1 VTTSVSYATADGT
14 GKAGEDYTSTSGTV
28 TFQPGETVKVV
39 SIPVLDDR
47 RSEPSEAFTVTL
59 SSPTG
64 GVALGSPRT
73 TTVTINDDDMGK
85 WKPKHVKTKV
95 VIIVRDLKWNT
106 LRKRGVKV
114 VVMCNQKCSVSAT
127 LKLGS
132 RPIGTVKTRLTKAG
146 YTSTY
151 VKLSKSGK
159 RVVKPFKA
167 TRRLTVAAT
176 ATADGGRHSTAA
188 SFRATR

>member
-1 VTTSVSYATADGT
+1 
-14 GKAGEDYTSTSGTV
+14 
-28 TFQPGETVKVV
+28 
-39 SIPVLDDR
+39 
-47 RSEPSEAFTVTL
+47 
-59 SSPTG
+59 
-64 GVALGSPRT
+64 
-73 TTVTINDDDMGK
+73 VTINDDDMGK

-95 VIIVRDLKWNT
+95 VIIVRDVKWNT

-132 RPIGTVKTRLTKAG
+132 RPIGIVKTRVSKAG
-146 YTSTY
+146 YTSTHI
-151 VKLSKSGK
+151 KLSKSGK

-167 TRRLTVAAT
+167 TRRLTVTAT

-188 SFRATR
+188 SFRARR